1 MSILREHDIDETLV
15 ALGAFK
21 RESFIIKW
29 CGDKHEE
36 LINTAGFSAAINTV
50 QRDRIMKTY
59 EGYKNMDSIENIR
72 LILTTVIDILDIKIR
87 DEEELHDKDQWY
99 KRNSLP
105 SETVSRID
113 RISTMNEIKQSLSE
127 DIKRIDNMNR
137 KFAG

>member
-1 MSILREHDIDETLV
+1 
-15 ALGAFK
+15 
-21 RESFIIKW
+21 
-29 CGDKHEE
+29 
-36 LINTAGFSAAINTV
+36 
-50 QRDRIMKTY
+50 
-59 EGYKNMDSIENIR
+59 MDSIENIR